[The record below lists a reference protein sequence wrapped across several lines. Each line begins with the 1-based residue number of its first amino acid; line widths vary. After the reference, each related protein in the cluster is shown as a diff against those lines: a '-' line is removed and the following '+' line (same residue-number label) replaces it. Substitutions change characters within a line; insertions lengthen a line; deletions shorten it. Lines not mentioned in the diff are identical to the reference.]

1 MRFSYAESMCDPA
14 QYLPLAVEAERAGF
28 HSFTVPDSICYPEV
42 SDSKYPYTPDGNRE
56 FLRGKPFIDP
66 FCLISAMG
74 AVTERLRFTT
84 FVVKLPIRQPVLVAK
99 QAASV
104 AVLTGGRFA
113 FGVGLSPWPE
123 DFAVTGTDW
132 KTRGARMDEMIEIV
146 RGLTARP
153 GSPAAQRAA
162 GERSSFG
169 PGGFFSYHGEHY
181 QVPSIQLCPTPAA
194 PLPILV
200 GGHAEP
206 ALRRA
211 ARLGDGWMHAGG
223 DAADLGRYLARLR
236 ELRRE
241 AGREREPFEV
251 HAIALEAYTPDGV
264 RRLEDLGV
272 TDVIVGFRNAY
283 EPDTTT
289 LQQKI
294 DALRAYA
301 DRIIAR
307 C

>member
-1 MRFSYAESMCDPA
+1 VRFTFAESMCDPSH
-14 QYLPLAVEAERAGF
+14 YVPLAIAAEQAGF
-28 HSFTVPDSICYPEV
+28 HSFTVPDSICYPET
-42 SDSKYPYTPDGNRE
+42 SDSKYPYTPDGDRR
-56 FLRGKPFIDP
+56 FLEDKPFLDP
-66 FCLISAMG
+66 FCLISALG

-104 AVLTGGRFA
+104 AVLTGNRFG
-113 FGVGLSPWPE
+113 FGVGLSPWPD

-132 KTRGARMDEMIEIV
+132 ATRAARMDEMIEIV
-146 RGLTARP
+146 RGLTR
-153 GSPAAQRAA
+153 
-162 GERSSFG
+162 
-169 PGGFFSYHGEHY
+169 GGFFAYEGRHY
-181 QVPSIQLCPTPAA
+181 RIPSIAITPVPSRPI
-194 PLPILV
+194 PILI

-223 DAADLGRYLARLR
+223 DAAVLARTLARLR
-236 ELRRE
+236 ELRAE
-241 AGREREPFEV
+241 QGRERDPFEV
-251 HAIALEAYTPDGV
+251 HVIALDAYTPEGV
-264 RRLEDLGV
+264 RRLEDQGV

-283 EPDTTT
+283 EKDTMA

-301 DRIIAR
+301 DRVIAKA
-307 C
+307 

>member
-1 MRFSYAESMCDPA
+1 MRFTFAESMCDPA

-28 HSFTVPDSICYPEV
+28 HSFTVPDSLCYPEV
-42 SDSKYPYTPDGNRE
+42 SDSKYPYTPDGQRE
-56 FLRGKPFIDP
+56 FLRGRPFLDP
-66 FCLISAMG
+66 FCLIAAMG

-84 FVVKLPIRQPVLVAK
+84 FVVKLPIRHPVLVAK

-146 RGLTARP
+146 RGLTTRP

-162 GERSSFG
+162 SERSRFG
-169 PGGFFSYHGEHY
+169 PGGFFAYEGEHY
-181 QVPSIQLCPTPAA
+181 QVPSIAICPVPAA
-194 PLPILV
+194 PIPILI

-223 DAADLGRYLARLR
+223 EAGDLSRLLARLR
-236 ELRRE
+236 ALRRE
-241 AGREREPFEV
+241 AGREHEPFEV
-251 HAIALEAYTPDGV
+251 HVIALEAYTLDGV
-264 RRLEDLGV
+264 RRLEDQGV

-283 EPDTTT
+283 EPDT
-289 LQQKI
+289 LPLPQKI

-301 DRIIAR
+301 DRIVAKL
-307 C
+307 